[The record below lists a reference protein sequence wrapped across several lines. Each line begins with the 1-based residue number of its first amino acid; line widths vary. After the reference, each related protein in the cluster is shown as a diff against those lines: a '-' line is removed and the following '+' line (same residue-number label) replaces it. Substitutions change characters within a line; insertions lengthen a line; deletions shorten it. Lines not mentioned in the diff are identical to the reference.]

1 MPMIRL
7 SEMYYIVAEC
17 DKATP
22 ATAVARLNE
31 VLTSRGYD
39 DSELLDPVSVN
50 SADAV
55 QAEILNEYQREF
67 IAEGQLFFYHK
78 RMKDEKLNGYTVNY
92 VFPKPDTETEFGK

>member
-1 MPMIRL
+1 M
-7 SEMYYIVAEC
+7 AEC

-67 IAEGQLFFYHK
+67 IAEGQLFFYH
-78 RMKDEKLNGYTVNY
+78 
-92 VFPKPDTETEFGK
+92 

>member
-1 MPMIRL
+1 MGDVPSKLWQMDGVTLDGQLLTPKRDRMPMIRL

-22 ATAVARLNE
+22 ATAVAHLNE

-55 QAEILNEYQREF
+55 QAEILNEYQ
-67 IAEGQLFFYHK
+67 
-78 RMKDEKLNGYTVNY
+78 
-92 VFPKPDTETEFGK
+92 

>member
-1 MPMIRL
+1 MKYLLVGDMMIRNCWTL
-7 SEMYYIVAEC
+7 F
-17 DKATP
+17 P
-22 ATAVARLNE
+22 W
-31 VLTSRGYD
+31 
-39 DSELLDPVSVN
+39 N